1 MSKITRIVF
10 LVGVP
15 KNFTNRTEFE
25 AFQRQLLAEINRYGD
40 LLLVDVVDTYM
51 NITQKLLT
59 LYNFIL
65 TAPECSPECAPRL
78 RYILKPDDDTF
89 VNPSSFVKRLDELNA
104 MRNEHTRSF
113 FYGYV
118 IYPSGMVS
126 FKPTIKHLLMNSY
139 FNFV

>member
-1 MSKITRIVF
+1 MSKLTRIVF

-15 KNFTNRTEFE
+15 KNFANVTEFE
-25 AFQRQLLAEINRYGD
+25 AFQRQLIAEINRYGD

-59 LYNFIL
+59 LYDFIL
-65 TAPECSPECAPRL
+65 AAPECSPECAPL
-78 RYILKPDDDTF
+78 MRYILKPDDDTF
-89 VNPSSFVKRLDELNA
+89 VNPSSFVKRLGELDALLNKY
-104 MRNEHTRSF
+104 TRSF

-126 FKPTIKHLLMNSY
+126 FKSLNKNRPL
-139 FNFV
+139 